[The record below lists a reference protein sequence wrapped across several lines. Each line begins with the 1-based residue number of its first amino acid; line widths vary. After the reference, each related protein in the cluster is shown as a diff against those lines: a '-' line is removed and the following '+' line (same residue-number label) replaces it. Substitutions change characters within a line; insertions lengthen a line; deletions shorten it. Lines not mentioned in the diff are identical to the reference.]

1 MIWKTNQG
9 HEISQIKCKFSVQ
22 YLIYNNYK
30 PISGAAVGKS
40 SRKLGI
46 LRILEL
52 L

>member
-9 HEISQIKCKFSVQ
+9 HEISQIKCTFSVH
-22 YLIYNNYK
+22 YLVYNNYK
-30 PISGAAVGKS
+30 LISGAAVANS
-40 SRKLGI
+40 FRKLGI